1 MIRRP
6 PRSTRTDTLFPYTTL
21 FRSAIAAGLDL
32 RKGRN
37 WRPLEDT
44 TYDPIIAARRPK
56 PWTSW
61 QRSEDYYNEGLLIWL
76 EVDGMLRE
84 LSRGRKS
91 MDDFAK
97 AFFGGRDGDWGVSP
111 YNFDDVVAALNSV
124 APHDWATFLRRR
136 VNETSGEAPK
146 GGFAKGGYKLVYTS
160 QPNSTV
166 SSAEDS
172 SEERSVGKKGV
183 SRCRYGGS
191 QYP

>member
-1 MIRRP
+1 MLPTTPIP
-6 PRSTRTDTLFPYTTL
+6 TRTDTLFPFPTL
-21 FRSAIAAGLDL
+21 FRSA
-32 RKGRN
+32 
-37 WRPLEDT
+37 
-44 TYDPIIAARRPK
+44 ARLPK

-146 GGFAKGGYKLVYTS
+146 GDRKSTRL
-160 QPNSTV
+160 NS
-166 SSAEDS
+166 SH
-172 SEERSVGKKGV
+172 
-183 SRCRYGGS
+183 
-191 QYP
+191 